1 MKQVIE
7 GGSPRRREAQGQVS
21 LTAKLKLELSTDQ
34 KQLVRQTT
42 LAYRDALNY
51 ASKIAFENNKM
62 SSGVALQKKV
72 YNQLRSIFGL
82 PAQMSCNVP
91 RQVGA
96 TYKSLWTKVKQN
108 SEAIKTGR
116 TKKRYKGL
124 DQAPKFVSRTCTL
137 NYKRDYSFVKGKVSL
152 ITLSGRIKINYSGYY
167 KHLELIK
174 SGVEIGAAKIWYDQP
189 KKNYYL
195 LVSLNLKIPEI
206 KPEEIKEVKGV
217 DVGQRYLAVA
227 TNTKNQTQFFSGKQV
242 RHQANKYDKARKTLQ
257 QKGTRSA
264 KRRLISL
271 SGRERRFTADVNHSI
286 SKKIVSPNALIGLEN
301 LKHIRERTNRRSSK
315 KASAQ
320 QKQANRNQSKWSFG
334 ELHGY
339 IDYKAIL
346 SGSLAVKVP
355 AQLTSQCC
363 PKCGHVS
370 KENRPNKGLTF
381 RCVACSHTLHSDL
394 VGARNVA
401 LRALL
406 LRQDFEST
414 GRISAVPDVSHE
426 EAKAKYLPK
435 VASPGETPGVYAD
448 RRYLELRWS
457 ADAIPTLNEV
467 GWGS

>member
-1 MKQVIE
+1 MKQAI
-7 GGSPRRREAQGQVS
+7 
-21 LTAKLKLELSTDQ
+21 TAKLKLELSQSQ

-51 ASKIAFENNKM
+51 ASRVAFENNKM

-72 YNQLRSIFGL
+72 YNQLRSVFGL
-82 PAQMSCNVP
+82 PSQMSCNVP

-108 SEAIKTGR
+108 SETLRLGK

-124 DQAPKFVSRTCTL
+124 DTAPKFISRTCTL
-137 NYKRDYSFVKGKVSL
+137 NYKRDYSFLKGKVSL
-152 ITLSGRIKINYSGYY
+152 ITLFGRIKVNYSGYF

-174 SGVEIGAAKIWYDQP
+174 SGVEIGAAKIWYDKP

-195 LVSLNLKIPEI
+195 LVNLSLEVPEI
-206 KPEEIKEVKGV
+206 KPEDLKQIKGV
-217 DVGQRYLAVA
+217 DVGQRFLAVA
-227 TNTKNQTQFFSGKQV
+227 TDTQNKTQFFSGKQV
-242 RHQANKYDKARKTLQ
+242 RHKASKYHKARKTLQ

-271 SGRERRFTADVNHSI
+271 SGRERRFTADVNHLI
-286 SKKIVSPNALIGLEN
+286 SKRIVSLNALIGLEN
-301 LKHIRERTNRRSSK
+301 LKHIRERITRRSSK
-315 KASAQ
+315 KASLK
-320 QKQANRNQSKWSFG
+320 QKKANRNQSKWAFA
-334 ELHGY
+334 ELHSY

-363 PKCGHVS
+363 PKCGHIS
-370 KENRPNKGLTF
+370 QKNRPNKGLTF
-381 RCVACSHTLHSDL
+381 RCVACKHELHSDL
-394 VGARNVA
+394 VGARNIA
-401 LRALL
+401 LRTLL

-426 EAKAKYLPK
+426 ETKAKYL
-435 VASPGETPGVYAD
+435 S
-448 RRYLELRWS
+448 RYLELRWS
-457 ADAIPTLNEV
+457 ADAIPTF
-467 GWGS
+467 